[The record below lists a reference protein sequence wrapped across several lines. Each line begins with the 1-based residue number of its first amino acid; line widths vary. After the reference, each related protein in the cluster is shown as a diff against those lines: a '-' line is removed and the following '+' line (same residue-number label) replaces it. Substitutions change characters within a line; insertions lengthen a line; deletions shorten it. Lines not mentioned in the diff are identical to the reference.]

1 MMNTIEFLEHVNRY
15 RASKGKDLICPDD
28 LMFDPMS
35 RCIGELDLLIREHSL
50 LVDRC
55 LLDMSEDEDADKARI
70 DKLTVLIEEAK
81 EAIVNDPDSNWTKP
95 VLEYRIRQEHYK

>member
-55 LLDMSEDEDADKARI
+55 LLNISENEESDRARI
-70 DKLTVLIEEAK
+70 KGLDGLIDEVK
-81 EAIVNDPDSNWTKP
+81 QYIIDSPDSNWTKSQ
-95 VLEYRIRQEHYK
+95 LEYRIRQVHYK